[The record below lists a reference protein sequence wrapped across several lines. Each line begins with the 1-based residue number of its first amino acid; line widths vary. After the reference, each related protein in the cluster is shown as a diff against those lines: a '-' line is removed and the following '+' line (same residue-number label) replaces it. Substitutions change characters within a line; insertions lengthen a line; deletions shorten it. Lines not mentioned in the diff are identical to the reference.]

1 MTSSHGGA
9 LQEMIGHHA
18 SLEWGVNLIW
28 GIQKGFPKKAAF
40 EVSAAGRRAVD
51 LVKLERHVSGQRN
64 GMPKAQSQEGV
75 WGIVGAP
82 RRLGGCSVEKR
93 ESRIFIGHLEQW
105 GNPSFLPSCLL
116 SSLPPFLP
124 SLLPSDNV
132 GSFTARTP
140 GNAKIFISMQSLA
153 RL

>member
-1 MTSSHGGA
+1 MTSSHRGA

-75 WGIVGAP
+75 WGIVEAP

-93 ESRIFIGHLEQW
+93 ESRTFIGHLEQW
-105 GNPSFLPSCLL
+105 GNPSFLPAFFPL
-116 SSLPPFLP
+116 SLPSFLRSFPVTTLDP
-124 SLLPSDNV
+124 SLLGHQGMPRF
-132 GSFTARTP
+132 SFQC
-140 GNAKIFISMQSLA
+140 NH
-153 RL
+153 

>member
-75 WGIVGAP
+75 WGIVEAP

-93 ESRIFIGHLEQW
+93 ESRTFIGYLEQW
-105 GNPSFLPSCLL
+105 GNPSFLPAFFPL
-116 SSLPPFLP
+116 SLPSFLRSFPVTTLDP
-124 SLLPSDNV
+124 SLLGHQGMPRF
-132 GSFTARTP
+132 SFQC
-140 GNAKIFISMQSLA
+140 NH
-153 RL
+153 

>member
-75 WGIVGAP
+75 WGIVEAP

-93 ESRIFIGHLEQW
+93 ESRTFIGYLEQW
-105 GNPSFLPSCLL
+105 GNPSVLPAFFPL
-116 SSLPPFLP
+116 SLPFPPSVSLP
-124 SLLPSDNV
+124 VRTQQGGSHQEASSPNPALPA
-132 GSFTARTP
+132 GP
-140 GNAKIFISMQSLA
+140 
-153 RL
+153 